1 LVIFSACDTI
11 TIKAELTGQQPVQK
25 VKQLYWGDKKM
36 KKIMLMICMVLMLL
50 ATSAIPADN
59 TVYVT
64 KKDYPMALTKED
76 LDMFHQS
83 ILNDDAAVF
92 LKLRQEGR
100 AWLSR
105 AGVQVYIV
113 ENEDSGKVKIKPKNT
128 TQEIWTLQEALEK
141 K

>member
-1 LVIFSACDTI
+1 MNKTMVI
-11 TIKAELTGQQPVQK
+11 
-25 VKQLYWGDKKM
+25 
-36 KKIMLMICMVLMLL
+36 ICTVFLLL
-50 ATSAIPADN
+50 ATAAIPGDN

-76 LDMFHQS
+76 LDTFHQS
-83 ILNDDAAVF
+83 IINDDAAVF

-113 ENEDSGKVKIKPKNT
+113 ENEDSGKVKIKPKNA
-128 TQEIWTLQEALEK
+128 TQEIWTLQEALERQ
-141 K
+141 

>member
-1 LVIFSACDTI
+1 
-11 TIKAELTGQQPVQK
+11 
-25 VKQLYWGDKKM
+25 M
-36 KKIMLMICMVLMLL
+36 KKTMVIICTVFLLL
-50 ATSAIPADN
+50 ANSAISGDN
-59 TVYVT
+59 AVYLT
-64 KKDYPMALTKED
+64 KKDYPMALTKKD

-105 AGVQVYIV
+105 AGVEVYIV
-113 ENEDSGKVKIKPKNT
+113 ENEDSGKIKIKSKNA
-128 TQEIWTLQEALEK
+128 TQEIWTLPEALEK

>member
-1 LVIFSACDTI
+1 
-11 TIKAELTGQQPVQK
+11 
-25 VKQLYWGDKKM
+25 M
-36 KKIMLMICMVLMLL
+36 KKILVMICAVFLLL
-50 ATSAIPADN
+50 ANTAMAGDN

-76 LDMFHQS
+76 LDIFHQS
-83 ILNDDAAVF
+83 ILNDDAALF

-113 ENEDSGKVKIKPKNT
+113 ENDDSGKVKIKAQNA

>member
-1 LVIFSACDTI
+1 
-11 TIKAELTGQQPVQK
+11 
-25 VKQLYWGDKKM
+25 M
-36 KKIMLMICMVLMLL
+36 KKIMVMICTVFLLL
-50 ATSAIPADN
+50 ANSAIPADN

-76 LDMFHQS
+76 LDIFHQS

-92 LKLRQEGR
+92 LKLRQE
-100 AWLSR
+100 WMSR
-105 AGVQVYIV
+105 AGVQVYII
-113 ENEDSGKVKIKPKNT
+113 ETEESGKVKIKSQNS

>member
-1 LVIFSACDTI
+1 
-11 TIKAELTGQQPVQK
+11 
-25 VKQLYWGDKKM
+25 M

-50 ATSAIPADN
+50 ATSTIPADD

-76 LDMFHQS
+76 LDIFHQS

-128 TQEIWTLQEALEK
+128 TQEIWTLQEALERK
-141 K
+141 